1 MNEKRETLH
10 SYLVLLGYPHIRTRH
25 IARGLICSALDRFSL
40 AGDCHSPYSL
50 GSLCGSCF
58 CSIHFWSASLCP

>member
-25 IARGLICSALDRFSL
+25 IARGLIYSALNRF
-40 AGDCHSPYSL
+40 P
-50 GSLCGSCF
+50 
-58 CSIHFWSASLCP
+58 